1 MKSARSN
8 PRQEKREAAFDLIL
22 SSAVDLVLQGGAE
35 ALTMSAIAK
44 KAGMSRPGLYQYF
57 SSKEDVVADLLLDEL
72 KLWGKFLERAIE
84 SDSSPQCRIEGWLEG
99 TIEYMQSGH
108 HQLVRQLSAVAS
120 PDFRISEI
128 RNAHTQLMN
137 PLLQSLNELGIADSE
152 RVATH
157 IQGVLD
163 TTVKRIDAG
172 NDSINESEYALSLV
186 RAILTL

>member
-8 PRQEKREAAFDLIL
+8 PRQERREAAFDLIL
-22 SSAVDLVLQGGAE
+22 SSAVDLVVEGGAE

-44 KAGMSRPGLYQYF
+44 KSGMSRPGVYQYF

-72 KLWGKFLERAIE
+72 KLWGNFLENAIE
-84 SDSSPQCRIEGWLEG
+84 SNSNPQRRVEGWLEG

-108 HQLVRQLSAVAS
+108 HQLVRQLSAIAS
-120 PDFRISEI
+120 PEFRIAEI
-128 RNAHTQLMN
+128 RNAHIQLMK
-137 PLLQSLNELGIADSE
+137 PLLQSLSELGISDSE

-157 IQGVLD
+157 IQGILD
-163 TTVKRIDAG
+163 TTVKRIDGG
-172 NDSINESEYALSLV
+172 NDAVSESEYALSLV